1 MRELF
6 CVTPGKSHNHEPEA
20 PPTAH
25 SPKSMCVWC
34 VCVIHLTCAARGH
47 QNSQLCVC
55 ARALTHT
62 TRGDSMNAP
71 SSSERV
77 TSMALLGHQYSD
89 RSAGIRGGHAGGLH
103 SGQNKAPRGIDPPR
117 HQRELPLSFF
127 SSLLSRD
134 EEPVRATRT
143 ETEPKK
149 YWESLCARS
158 RRSRLGSVSSARERA
173 VFFR

>member
-1 MRELF
+1 
-6 CVTPGKSHNHEPEA
+6 
-20 PPTAH
+20 
-25 SPKSMCVWC
+25 
-34 VCVIHLTCAARGH
+34 
-47 QNSQLCVC
+47 
-55 ARALTHT
+55 
-62 TRGDSMNAP
+62 
-71 SSSERV
+71 
-77 TSMALLGHQYSD
+77 MALLGHQYSD

-143 ETEPKK
+143 ETERKK